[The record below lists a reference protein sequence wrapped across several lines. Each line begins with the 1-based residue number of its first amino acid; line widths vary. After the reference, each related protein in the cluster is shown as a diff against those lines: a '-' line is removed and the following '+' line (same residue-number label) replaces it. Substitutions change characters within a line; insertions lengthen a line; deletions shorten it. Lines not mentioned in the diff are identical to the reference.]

1 MDRRHRI
8 TLVALGAATVACAL
22 VAANLPQPTSETS
35 AGAPVVA
42 APSASPRSTEAP
54 APGPTAPPL
63 DVQPATPVP
72 PSNGEIPDAAA
83 DPAPAPAPA
92 PTVAPAPAPA
102 PAPAVP
108 RTTTEVEHLPTD
120 PVVMPADPPPA
131 PLATLPPEAVSAAK
145 ALVPGFPDSLT
156 LLAGSTVVSSSLDSD
171 GPVVHATV
179 DATTTESPQSVVE
192 YFQSAFAKLDLAG
205 SPLPAAGSDT
215 GMVFARADSS
225 VTLTVSPTAAGAAY
239 SLFAVLTV
247 AQ

>member
-1 MDRRHRI
+1 MTMDRRHRF

-22 VAANLPQPTSETS
+22 VTANLPQPASETS

-42 APSASPRSTEAP
+42 APTASPRSTEAP
-54 APGPTAPPL
+54 APGSTESPL
-63 DVQPATPVP
+63 GVQPEVPVP
-72 PSNGEIPDAAA
+72 PSNVETPDAAA
-83 DPAPAPAPA
+83 DPAPAPE
-92 PTVAPAPAPA
+92 PTVAPAPAPT
-102 PAPAVP
+102 PAPAEP

-120 PVVMPADPPPA
+120 PVVMPADPPPP

-192 YFQSAFAKLDLAG
+192 YFQAAFAKLDLAG
-205 SPLPAAGSDT
+205 SPLPAAGADT
-215 GMVFARADSS
+215 GMVFVRADSS

>member
-22 VAANLPQPTSETS
+22 VAANLPQPASETS

-42 APSASPRSTEAP
+42 APSSSPRSTGTP
-54 APGPTAPPL
+54 APEPTEPPL
-63 DVQPATPVP
+63 GVQPEVPVP
-72 PSNGEIPDAAA
+72 PSNGETPDAAA
-83 DPAPAPAPA
+83 DPAPAPE
-92 PTVAPAPAPA
+92 PTVGPVPDPAPAPA
-102 PAPAVP
+102 EP

-120 PVVMPADPPPA
+120 PVVMPADPPPP
-131 PLATLPPEAVSAAK
+131 PLATLPPEAVSAAQ

-156 LLAGSTVVSSSLDSD
+156 LLAGSTVVSSSLDAD

-247 AQ
+247 AP